1 MVISD
6 LLTKWLSVSTK
17 IYSEDK
23 EYISQNQAPKRYR
36 CAEEKILGSS
46 QLISSAWLY
55 IITVDLYDV

>member
-36 CAEEKILGSS
+36 WAEEKVLGSS
-46 QLISSAWLY
+46 QLISSA
-55 IITVDLYDV
+55 